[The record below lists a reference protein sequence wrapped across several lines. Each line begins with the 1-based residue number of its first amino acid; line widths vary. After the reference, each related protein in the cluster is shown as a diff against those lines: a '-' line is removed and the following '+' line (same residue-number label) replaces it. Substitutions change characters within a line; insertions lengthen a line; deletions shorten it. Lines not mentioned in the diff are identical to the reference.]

1 MKNPKAI
8 LEEFS
13 EFGTKHYFKLTNGQV
28 YQGWIMEIFDDT
40 LSFADS
46 GPLAAEENIEIAIAM
61 VNLATLSHWDE
72 TQQCWLDSHL
82 DVATQTW
89 FHTPAKR

>member
-1 MKNPKAI
+1 MKNSKAI

-28 YQGWIMEIFDDT
+28 YQGWIIEIFDDV

-46 GPLAAEENIEIAIAM
+46 GPLASEEDIEVAISM
-61 VNLATLSHWDE
+61 IDLATLSHWDE
-72 TQQCWLDSHL
+72 TQQRWLDSHW
-82 DVATQTW
+82 DVAKQTW
-89 FHTPAKR
+89 LHTHAR